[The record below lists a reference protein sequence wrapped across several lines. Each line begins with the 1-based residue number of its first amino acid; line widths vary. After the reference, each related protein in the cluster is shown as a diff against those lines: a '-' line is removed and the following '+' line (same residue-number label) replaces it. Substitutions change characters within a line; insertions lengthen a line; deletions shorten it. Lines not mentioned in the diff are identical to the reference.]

1 MARFSRTRSWPMT
14 SFNRRGRSRESFQSS
29 GRRSGETT
37 REATSVMS
45 AIIQASDRGAGKDR
59 HEQIA
64 GLTPRP
70 PLRGEAAESPRHEA
84 ERGIGFQG
92 GGGGGGGPSPLKK
105 PPPPPPPTS
114 HPGPRPKG

>member
-84 ERGIGFQG
+84 ERGLDFKEEGAAE
-92 GGGGGGGPSPLKK
+92 
-105 PPPPPPPTS
+105 PPPPP
-114 HPGPRPKG
+114 